1 MKRPETDYIGQR
13 QVPAN
18 ALYGIH
24 SLRAMENFPVSIP
37 FHIEWYRALGMVK
50 HACYLSVSKMYA
62 ALMKEGLMHKIEN
75 PIEPSK
81 LNALIEASKEV
92 WQGEHFENFIVPAI
106 QGGAG
111 TSINMNINEII
122 ANVALSKLKLP
133 LGSYSEIDPIETA
146 NVYQST
152 NDVVPTS
159 LKVAAMQM
167 LNQLETEIN
176 SLRSKV
182 EMLEKA
188 HRGHVR
194 LAYTQMQAAVPST
207 WGQLFSTYSDML
219 ARDWWRVSK
228 CFERIKVVNLG
239 GGAIGTGLGT
249 PRFFIMDV
257 VGQLQQISGFPITRS
272 ENLNDATANLDTL
285 VEVHATIKSLAVNI
299 EKLSSDLRLL
309 GSDLAGNHIKLP
321 AKQVGSSIM
330 PGKIN
335 PVICEYAITVAH
347 KVYSN
352 DMLVSNLC
360 GQGCLDLN
368 AYLPTIGHA
377 LLESIK
383 LLIAAC
389 RSLTINVLEELMV
402 NAEKSSQNVYK
413 NPTIVTALL
422 PLIGFNKAAEI
433 ATTMRLDN
441 CDIYEANAKHKFIE
455 SSKLEQLLTPENLIK
470 IGYSLKELE

>member
-1 MKRPETDYIGQR
+1 MKRSETDYIGQR

-62 ALMKEGLMHKIEN
+62 ALLKEGLMHRIEN

-122 ANVALSKLKLP
+122 TNVALSKLKLP
-133 LGSYSEIDPIETA
+133 LGTYSEIDPIETA

-228 CFERIKVVNLG
+228 CFERIKVVNIG

-368 AYLPTIGHA
+368 AYLPAIGHA

-383 LLIAAC
+383 LLVGVCQTLGAN
-389 RSLTINVLEELMV
+389 LLGGLQV
-402 NAEKSSQNVYK
+402 NIESAERNVYQ
-413 NPTIVTALL
+413 NPAITTALL
-422 PLIGFNKAAEI
+422 PEIGFNKCTEMANLMRSNGCDVFEANSLLKYVDSEKIRLLLAAENMI
-433 ATTMRLDN
+433 
-441 CDIYEANAKHKFIE
+441 
-455 SSKLEQLLTPENLIK
+455 KLGFSFK
-470 IGYSLKELE
+470 

>member
-1 MKRPETDYIGQR
+1 MKRSETDYIGQR

-24 SLRAMENFPVSIP
+24 SLRAMENFPVFLP

-62 ALMKEGLMHKIEN
+62 TLLKEGLMHRIEN
-75 PIEPSK
+75 PIAPSK

-122 ANVALSKLKLP
+122 TNVALSKLKLP
-133 LGSYSEIDPIETA
+133 LGSYSEIEPIETA

-176 SLRSKV
+176 SLRSNV

-228 CFERIKVVNLG
+228 CFERIKVVNIG

-383 LLIAAC
+383 LLVGVCQTLGAN
-389 RSLTINVLEELMV
+389 LLDGLQV
-402 NAEKSSQNVYK
+402 NIESAERNVYQ
-413 NPTIVTALL
+413 NPAITTALL
-422 PLIGFNKAAEI
+422 PEIGFNKCTEMANL
-433 ATTMRLDN
+433 MRSN
-441 CDIYEANAKHKFIE
+441 GCDVFEANKVLKML
-455 SSKLEQLLTPENLIK
+455 SSNRIKLILTAENLIRLGFSFK
-470 IGYSLKELE
+470 